1 MVLSCASRA
10 LGLTSHLGCGFPH
23 RFWCPCSTSGRWPE
37 VWQPYHA
44 SGLVMKQQMEF
55 WLNIHTWTF
64 FVKGHLLETSL
75 VIESLEPHLK
85 PGSQQRGLPS
95 CWVGLRSF
103 WPAEPLATTDIVQQT
118 AFQITQHQHEQHIPK
133 QSLGG
138 GGTSQCRLAQQPHGG
153 PKQLFL
159 YVYNCNN

>member
-64 FVKGHLLETSL
+64 FCQGTLARNFIGDWITRAPSKARVSTTRAAILLSWAKVLLT
-75 VIESLEPHLK
+75 
-85 PGSQQRGLPS
+85 
-95 CWVGLRSF
+95 CWAFSDDRHC
-103 WPAEPLATTDIVQQT
+103 ATNCISDHT
-118 AFQITQHQHEQHIPK
+118 ASTWAAYPK
-133 QSLGG
+133 AKLGG
-138 GGTSQCRLAQQPHGG
+138 RWHLSVPIGAATPWWPQTVVLICI
-153 PKQLFL
+153 
-159 YVYNCNN
+159 